1 MAQLTFDLGRPPAFG
16 RDDFL
21 VAPSNA
27 EAVAWLER
35 WPDWPAPGLALYGP
49 AGCGKSHLLAA
60 FAAAQDGLV
69 MPAAALTVAAVPA
82 LVEAHRVVLL
92 DDLEA
97 LAEPAALFHLYNLAR
112 ESGHF
117 VVVAGRQP
125 PARLSLGLA
134 DLASR
139 LATLPVVA
147 IGAPDDALLAAV
159 IVKLFADCQ
168 LKVGVDVVRYLVGRI
183 ERSFAAAADV
193 VAALDRASLAEARPV
208 TVPLARRVLGE

>member
-35 WPDWPAPGLALYGP
+35 WPDWPSPGVALYGP
-49 AGCGKSHLLAA
+49 PGCGKSHLLAA
-60 FAAAQDGLV
+60 FAAAHGGRV
-69 MPAAALTVAAVPA
+69 MPAAALTVQAVPG
-82 LVEAHRVVLL
+82 LIEASPVVLL

-112 ESGHF
+112 EAGRF
-117 VVVAGRQP
+117 LVVAGRQP
-125 PARLSLGLA
+125 PARLDLGLA

-139 LATLPVVA
+139 LATLPVLA

-159 IVKLFADCQ
+159 IVKLFADRQ
-168 LKVGVDVVRYLVGRI
+168 IRVGADLVTYLVGRI
-183 ERSFAAAADV
+183 ERSFAAAGQV
-193 VAALDRASLAEARPV
+193 VEALDRAALEAGRPV